1 MNTELDPKRARRRLR
16 LFLRSKANELLW
28 ELPAST
34 KLDRA
39 LAVYAE
45 DGDLA
50 VNVSLNIVDRKS
62 ADGVSISN
70 TGGIFFSPIEAAVI
84 NALLA
89 ARSVEGSDRH
99 LSGKQLASACGQQYK
114 TQFKYIVKNLIDR
127 EVLQYTPAKGYQVSI
142 RKPGQPQSTKG
153 NNDGGD

>member
-1 MNTELDPKRARRRLR
+1 MNTEFDPKRARRRLR
-16 LFLRSKANELLW
+16 LFLKSKATELLW
-28 ELPAST
+28 QLPEST
-34 KLDRA
+34 RLDRT

-50 VNVSLNIVDRKS
+50 VNVSLNLVGHKT
-62 ADGVSISN
+62 ADGVSINN

-89 ARSVEGSDRH
+89 ARSIEGSDRH

-127 EVLQYTPAKGYQVSI
+127 EVLQYTPAKGYQVSV
-142 RKPGQPQSTKG
+142 RKPGQPQIDQGSTKRE
-153 NNDGGD
+153 